1 MPTYV
6 ARIETESGGTLL
18 ERADVTLEVIAEGEW
33 RGRFLAP
40 ADMTIKT
47 GATLELALA
56 DGRHGKARVH
66 HIHRHRSSKDT
77 PQLVELEGIGRLA

>member
-6 ARIETESGGTLL
+6 ARIETDSGVLL
-18 ERADVTLEVIAEGEW
+18 ERADVTVELIAEGAW
-33 RGRFLAP
+33 RGRFIAP
-40 ADMTIKT
+40 ADITIKA
-47 GATLELALA
+47 GATFDLALA